1 MGGQTFK
8 LKASRYNLLPSFS
21 LHLPLE
27 QVNGFVKEMRSGGC

>member
-8 LKASRYNLLPSFS
+8 LKASRCNLLPSFR